1 MAALLGSALAHL
13 VLVLLM
19 VFSAGDAP
27 LPDDPSADGSGQD
40 QPTSA
45 DAPAEG
51 TSDARVTLERVD
63 TLIEEQLARANTL
76 DRDQQI
82 AEVHQR
88 AEQIKQM
95 DPESVDQMAT
105 LVEKA
110 TGASTDR
117 AWAPDPAASGDF
129 DPSTAIVYDMRRV
142 TTPEGQPAVRMIFVD
157 AEGRFMTENVSEPSL
172 PSELR
177 SMISIYE
184 SAAGNP
190 NLRRLLMT
198 AQKAAYAQ
206 ENTSRNQE
214 TP

>member
-1 MAALLGSALAHL
+1 
-13 VLVLLM
+13 
-19 VFSAGDAP
+19 
-27 LPDDPSADGSGQD
+27 
-40 QPTSA
+40 PTSA

-117 AWAPDPAASGDF
+117 AWAPDPAATGDF
-129 DPSTAIVYDMRRV
+129 DPATAIVYDMRRV